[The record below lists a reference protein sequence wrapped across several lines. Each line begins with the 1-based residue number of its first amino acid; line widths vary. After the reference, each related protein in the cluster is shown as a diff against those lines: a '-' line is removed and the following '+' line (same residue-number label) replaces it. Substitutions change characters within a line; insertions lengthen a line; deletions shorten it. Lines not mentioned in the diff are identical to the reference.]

1 MCYLNQPSNHPT
13 NHMPVQQI
21 VSRHNQKLSLYTD
34 TLLGGVNKGI
44 NLDINSQAPVH
55 AICEHECVDA

>member
-1 MCYLNQPSNHPT
+1 
-13 NHMPVQQI
+13 MPVQQI
-21 VSRHNQKLSLYTD
+21 VSRHNKKLSLYTD

-55 AICEHECVDA
+55 AICEHEFVNG